1 MTDGLKANLP
11 FAPAATL
18 QVQGRLSKQKPSQD
32 SRDAQAS
39 LNDTL
44 ADTMATALLDVA
56 HEVLAE
62 AGQPLRLDELTRRI
76 LDAGKWSSASKTPA
90 ASIEAAL
97 AVDVKRKGG
106 ASRFIR
112 VAPRTYSVN
121 AMSLSGSDDA
131 GRQLGLR
138 LRRAKIG
145 SSKPRGLGSM
155 TFLDAAAKV
164 LEDEATRQPM
174 HYRLLTQRARTMGL
188 LSSSGATPEA
198 TMYAQILTDIDRRRQ
213 RGEEPR
219 FTKHG
224 KGLVGLAAWNP
235 SGLAAQIDQ
244 SNKAVRRKLLAYIKS
259 RPDTEFELLVGTLLG
274 KLGFEAVEVTRRTG
288 DGGIDVRGT
297 LVIGDTIR
305 IEMAVQAKRWK
316 GNVQAPDVQRVRG
329 AVRVHQQGLIIT
341 TSDFSPGAREEA
353 KSMGT
358 APVALMNGDQLVKLL
373 TQHGV
378 MVRRVPQELLEL
390 DLEQDAA
397 DGEG

>member
-1 MTDGLKANLP
+1 
-11 FAPAATL
+11 
-18 QVQGRLSKQKPSQD
+18 
-32 SRDAQAS
+32 
-39 LNDTL
+39 
-44 ADTMATALLDVA
+44 
-56 HEVLAE
+56 
-62 AGQPLRLDELTRRI
+62 
-76 LDAGKWSSASKTPA
+76 
-90 ASIEAAL
+90 
-97 AVDVKRKGG
+97 
-106 ASRFIR
+106 
-112 VAPRTYSVN
+112 
-121 AMSLSGSDDA
+121 
-131 GRQLGLR
+131 
-138 LRRAKIG
+138 
-145 SSKPRGLGSM
+145 M

-378 MVRRVPQELLEL
+378 LVRRVPQELLEL

-397 DGEG
+397 DGER